1 MEKTKLE
8 KENDKNAIALFRFAI
23 IAPLVNN
30 THNCK
35 SKSEFYRNA
44 ALRKYTLPNGREA
57 TISAGIIKKWYIG
70 YCKNGFESLKPKCR
84 TDIGYSR
91 KIPTECIDKIAEL
104 KEKYPYITG
113 KAIYNKL
120 IENGDILAKD
130 VSLAS
135 LYRFLNRHH
144 FHTHNVTERKAFE
157 MEYANDCWQ
166 GDTSHG
172 PILTID
178 GKKVQTYLIQLIDD
192 ASRLIVG
199 YQFFLND
206 NALNF
211 QLVLKQAIKTYGV
224 PKRIFVDNGT
234 PYKNQQ
240 LSLICATIGT
250 VLLHAKAYSP
260 QSKAKI
266 ERSFRTVKDNFL
278 NCEDWTK
285 YKSLKE
291 LNDSYRKYIVSE
303 YNSKYHSGIED
314 IPRNRFQRDYDKLK
328 FISSHEEVDKMFLHV
343 EEKPVAADSTIRL
356 GKRDFEVP
364 QKYIKQR
371 IMVKYS
377 LEDLSYI
384 YIYNDKTKELEKAYP
399 VDKIANSKM
408 KRKAIS
414 YS

>member
-1 MEKTKLE
+1 MEKTNFE
-8 KENDKNAIALFRFAI
+8 KENDKNDIALFRFAI
-23 IAPLVNN
+23 IAPLINN
-30 THNCK
+30 SCEYK
-35 SKSEFYRNA
+35 SKEEFFRNS
-44 ALRKYTLPNGREA
+44 ALKKYILPNGKEI
-57 TISAGIIKKWYIG
+57 TVNPGTIKKWYLD
-70 YCKNGFESLKPKCR
+70 YCKDGFECLKPK
-84 TDIGYSR
+84 SR
-91 KIPTECIDKIAEL
+91 KDTGCSRTVPIECIDKIIEF

-120 IENGDILAKD
+120 IEDGDILAKN

-135 LYRFLNRHH
+135 LYRFLNSHN

-157 MEYANDCWQ
+157 MEFANDCWQ

-178 GKKVQTYLIQLIDD
+178 GKKVQ
-192 ASRLIVG
+192 
-199 YQFFLND
+199 
-206 NALNF
+206 
-211 QLVLKQAIKTYGV
+211 
-224 PKRIFVDNGT
+224 IFVDNGT
-234 PYKNQQ
+234 PYKNKQ
-240 LSLICATIGT
+240 LSLICASIGA

-285 YKSLKE
+285 YKSLEE
-291 LNDSYRKYIVSE
+291 LNESYRKYITSE

-328 FISSHEEVDKMFLHV
+328 FISSHEDVDKMFLHV
-343 EEKPVAADSTIRL
+343 EEKPVALDSTIRL
-356 GKRDFEVP
+356 GKKDFEVP

-371 IMVKYS
+371 IIVKYS
-377 LEDLSYI
+377 PEDLSFI
-384 YIYNDKTKELEKAYP
+384 YIYNEKTKELEKAYP

-408 KRKAIS
+408 KRNTIS